1 MEQKF
6 ISIPLIQ
13 YELLKKKA
21 ELADDAIIQ
30 LELSLE
36 DMKHK
41 RVSRF

>member
-21 ELADDAIIQ
+21 ELADDTIIQ

-41 RVSRF
+41 RVSKF

>member
-41 RVSRF
+41 RVSKF